1 MKRREFVQQ
10 SISGFLMPALLS
22 GFSVKAL
29 GNVAKNQSGD
39 ENTLVVIQLN
49 GGNDG
54 LNTVIPIDKYGL
66 YKNARSNIAIPETS
80 LLKIS
85 QNDNIGLHPSMA
97 GGLHNLFMEG
107 KANVIQSIGY
117 PNPNFSHFRAT
128 DIWNSASDANQYVYN
143 GWLGRYLALQH
154 PAYPN
159 NYPNAQFPDPL
170 AIQIGSTV
178 STALQGPVSSMGM
191 AITNPS
197 SFYNLVQNKIEDA
210 PDTLAGKELKFLR
223 EVANQTNLY
232 ASSIRGAAGKAKNL
246 VTYPNTNLAGQL
258 KIVANLIGG
267 GLKTKVYFVN
277 LGGFDT
283 HSNQV
288 NTTDTTTGTHANLW
302 KQISDAIKA
311 FTDDLKAMGVS
322 KRVVGMTY
330 SEFGRRIKSNASGGT
345 DHGAAAPLFMFGD
358 MVNPIVLGTTPD
370 IAASVQ
376 TGDNVLMQ
384 YDFRSV
390 YSSILE
396 QFLCMNASW
405 KDDVLFKDTFQSLP
419 LIRPQ
424 ACGLTPVVDL
434 DSTGEYI
441 YNYPNPFQQ
450 STILVY
456 TSRGGH
462 NLIQIFDN
470 VGRLMD
476 TPVDGLY
483 PEGTYD
489 MPVDTSK
496 WKNGVYY
503 ARFQNDSYQQIRKL
517 MKHG

>member
-1 MKRREFVQQ
+1 V
-10 SISGFLMPALLS
+10 
-22 GFSVKAL
+22 
-29 GNVAKNQSGD
+29 
-39 ENTLVVIQLN
+39 
-49 GGNDG
+49 
-54 LNTVIPIDKYGL
+54 
-66 YKNARSNIAIPETS
+66 
-80 LLKIS
+80 
-85 QNDNIGLHPSMA
+85 
-97 GGLHNLFMEG
+97 
-107 KANVIQSIGY
+107 
-117 PNPNFSHFRAT
+117 
-128 DIWNSASDANQYVYN
+128 
-143 GWLGRYLALQH
+143 
-154 PAYPN
+154 
-159 NYPNAQFPDPL
+159 
-170 AIQIGSTV
+170 
-178 STALQGPVSSMGM
+178 
-191 AITNPS
+191 
-197 SFYNLVQNKIEDA
+197 EDA

-345 DHGAAAPLFMFGD
+345 DHGAAAPMFMFGD

-396 QFLCMNASW
+396 QFLCMNTSW

-424 ACGLTPVVDL
+424 ACGLSPVVDL
-434 DSTGEYI
+434 ESTGEYI